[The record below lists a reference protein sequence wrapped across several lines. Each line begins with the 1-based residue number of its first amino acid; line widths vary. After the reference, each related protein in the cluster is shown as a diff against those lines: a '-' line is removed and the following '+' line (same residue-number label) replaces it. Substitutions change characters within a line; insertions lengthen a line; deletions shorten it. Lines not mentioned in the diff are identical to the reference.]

1 MKKIISA
8 LLAVLMLAGML
19 SGCANSSDVP
29 TVSTTAAA
37 TAAPSQTEAPAKT
50 KISVVTTIFPE
61 YDWVREI
68 LGDKAD
74 NAEIALLLDNGVDLH
89 SYQPTAD
96 DIIKISDCDLFV
108 YVGGESDEW
117 VDEALKNATNKDMK
131 VINLLDVLKDTVK
144 TEEAKP
150 GMQAEEG
157 HNHGYSHF
165 DDSDVQDRTLFDWD
179 GDWQS
184 VYPYLQEGILDE
196 VMERKAENGSKTAEE
211 YRAYYE
217 TGYKT
222 DVSQIT
228 IDAES
233 RTMCFVKNGVA
244 VKATYEYK
252 GYQIYDYA
260 SGSRGVR
267 YFFEATGGDA
277 DAPKFV
283 QFSDHGI
290 GPGKAKHFHIYSGND
305 GFDALSQEMD
315 NWPTYYP
322 TDMSG
327 NEIKEDML
335 EHEEKEY
342 DEHVWLSLKN
352 AEALVGAISNA
363 LQELDPDSKDTYA
376 ANADA
381 YVQKLSALD
390 AEYRKAVSAG
400 TYKTVLFGDRF
411 PFRYLADDYGL
422 NYYAAF
428 AGCSAES
435 EASFET
441 ISFLAK
447 KVDELKLPCVLTI
460 EGAQHKIAETIVKN
474 TAEKNQKVL
483 TMDSMQS
490 TTSQDVANGTTY
502 LSVMEKNLDVLKE
515 ALG

>member
-1 MKKIISA
+1 MEKIISA

-37 TAAPSQTEAPAKT
+37 TAAQAQTEAPAKT

-144 TEEAKP
+144 TEAAKP

-290 GPGKAKHFHIYSGND
+290 GPGKAEHFHIYSGND

-363 LQELDPDSKDTYA
+363 LQELDPNSKDTYA